1 MRKRKRLAKEKVKR
15 WKKALREYDQ
25 VSEQDIVTPVEQQ
38 AREALEA
45 LDAAQPDLQSLYE
58 NLAAAENPEDYGE
71 AVMHRLRSYRRASVD
86 LGKAN
91 STLLE
96 NYDEL
101 SARWDDLTRQHHSRL
116 KAPANSVI
124 DLEETRSDHFAAGM
138 NLYKLLLVCF
148 TPDRERET
156 KRRQR

>member
-86 LGKAN
+86 L
-91 STLLE
+91 
-96 NYDEL
+96 
-101 SARWDDLTRQHHSRL
+101 ARQTAPCL
-116 KAPANSVI
+116 KTTMSSPPAG
-124 DLEETRSDHFAAGM
+124 T
-138 NLYKLLLVCF
+138 
-148 TPDRERET
+148 T
-156 KRRQR
+156 